1 MQETLFHLIEQT
13 NNDVIGGFKFSVMTV
28 VTIIITGVEW
38 VVFFL
43 IESQSVICKY
53 QIGFNQ
59 NIDSTGQ
66 FISNT
71 RANARKI
78 DVIST

>member
-13 NNDVIGGFKFSVMTV
+13 DNDVIGGIKFGVMTV
-28 VTIIITGVEW
+28 VTIISTGVEW

-43 IESQSVICKY
+43 IESQSVYCKY

-59 NIDSTGQ
+59 NIDSTAGTIN
-66 FISNT
+66 FKY
-71 RANARKI
+71 AR
-78 DVIST
+78 

>member
-13 NNDVIGGFKFSVMTV
+13 DNDVIGGFKFSVMTV

-43 IESQSVICKY
+43 IESQSVYCKY

-59 NIDSTGQ
+59 NIDSTVQ
-66 FISNT
+66 LISNT

>member
-13 NNDVIGGFKFSVMTV
+13 DNDVIGGFKFSVMTV

-43 IESQSVICKY
+43 IESISVCCKY

-59 NIDSTGQ
+59 NIDSTAGTIN
-66 FISNT
+66 FKY
-71 RANARKI
+71 AR
-78 DVIST
+78 